1 MAGFNINDLLNGKSK
16 GAAVQTAE
24 GPAEQESTFDVVMI
38 DVEDLMPSKDN
49 FYSTENIEELALSIE
64 LAGGIEQNLV
74 VKPEAH
80 GKYEVIAGHRRR
92 LATLKLVSEGKE
104 EYRKVPCRIKKES
117 DAIRDKLSLILT
129 NATARQ
135 LSDWEKVQQAKELKE
150 ILTEYKKALDTEIKE
165 AIKAGDYCRGCKFRC
180 VDGCE
185 CEGMSEEDK
194 ATYLE
199 AKGVNCPCYER
210 EKMGRIREIVAEYL
224 NTSTTQ
230 IGRMEA
236 IDNNLSPE
244 FKQELEKGNIG
255 ISTAH
260 ELSRLDEEKQ
270 QEAFRQYEEK
280 GEMHIKDV
288 KQEQK
293 PEITD
298 EQVEQAQE
306 AIKHAITGE
315 ANRAVF
321 KVKSD
326 VAAVEKALRK
336 FFDKS
341 FKGSTVEYD
350 GGKSFIYRFA
360 AEGMTLV
367 NNTTWE
373 NYLIE
378 YPDLA
383 EIVVLMIDNGDLA
396 YDDTPEVKQ
405 EEQENTEEDAG
416 ETFSGMNEP
425 TAAVD
430 EEEEETENLPGQRD
444 MSDYPEYVPDPQE
457 KGLSFTEWIGKKYGT
472 GQYNMIGRVVRD
484 TILTQAQEDKE
495 ICPKEWE
502 SRLTNA
508 LSVWVMEKTREY
520 QTYLQ
525 G

>member
-16 GAAVQTAE
+16 GAAVQTTE

-64 LAGGIEQNLV
+64 LAGCIEQNLV

-92 LATLKLVSEGKE
+92 LAALKLVSEGKE

-117 DAIRDKLSLILT
+117 DEIKDRLALIFT
-129 NATARQ
+129 NSTARQ
-135 LSDWEKVQQAKELKE
+135 LSDWEKVQQAKQLKE
-150 ILTEYKKALDTEIKE
+150 ILTEYKKALQEENKDKPKE
-165 AIKAGDYCRGCKFRC
+165 
-180 VDGCE
+180 
-185 CEGMSEEDK
+185 
-194 ATYLE
+194 
-199 AKGVNCPCYER
+199 ER
-210 EKMGRIREIVAEYL
+210 EKMGRIRDIVAQML

-270 QEAFRQYEEK
+270 QEAYRQYEEK

-326 VAAVEKALRK
+326 VAAVEKVLRK
-336 FFDKS
+336 LFDKS

-383 EIVVLMIDNGDLA
+383 EIVVLMIDNGDLV

-405 EEQENTEEDAG
+405 EEQESTEEDAG

-430 EEEEETENLPGQRD
+430 EEEEETENLPSQRD

-472 GQYNMIGRVVRD
+472 GQYNMIGKVVRD

-502 SRLTNA
+502 GRLTNA

>member
-24 GPAEQESTFDVVMI
+24 GPAEQESTFDVAMI

-64 LAGGIEQNLV
+64 LAGCIEQNLV

-92 LATLKLVSEGKE
+92 LAALKLVSEGKE

-117 DAIRDKLSLILT
+117 DEIKDKLALIFT
-129 NATARQ
+129 NSTARQ
-135 LSDWEKVQQAKELKE
+135 LSDWEKVQQAKQLKE
-150 ILTEYKKALDTEIKE
+150 ILTEYKKALQEENKDKPKE
-165 AIKAGDYCRGCKFRC
+165 
-180 VDGCE
+180 
-185 CEGMSEEDK
+185 
-194 ATYLE
+194 
-199 AKGVNCPCYER
+199 ER
-210 EKMGRIREIVAEYL
+210 EKMGRIRDIVAQML

-472 GQYNMIGRVVRD
+472 GQYNMIGKVVRD

-502 SRLTNA
+502 GRLTNA
-508 LSVWVMEKTREY
+508 LSVWVMDKTREY